1 MNALQTIIEQAWE
14 NRALLQEETTI
25 SAIREVVNLLD
36 AGTLRV
42 AEPKNDGTWQPI
54 KNRFGSDL
62 LVGKFGEILDL
73 TRTI

>member
-1 MNALQTIIEQAWE
+1 MNALQTIIEKAWE

-42 AEPKNDGTWQPI
+42 AEPK
-54 KNRFGSDL
+54 K
-62 LVGKFGEILDL
+62 
-73 TRTI
+73 